1 MGKNKE
7 NNKDEEILIGKTLKD
22 IRKSLGLTQEY
33 VSEGLGLA
41 PRYISDIE
49 RDKTKGSIDTLVKL
63 CNLYRVTPT
72 YVLQR
77 YLSTSEAKMNN
88 INKINGFEALSKRD
102 RTFINNLVEFIN
114 QKNQNKALETKKA
127 KLLKEA
133 KKAEKAEKSD
143 KDDKSDNYTTS
154 ENTQNPKSKK
164 NSKPKKDK

>member
-1 MGKNKE
+1 MRKNKKI
-7 NNKDEEILIGKTLKD
+7 NKDEKILIGKTLKD

-33 VSEGLGLA
+33 VSEELGLA

-114 QKNQNKALETKKA
+114 QKNQNKAQETKKA

-133 KKAEKAEKSD
+133 KKAES
-143 KDDKSDNYTTS
+143 SDNS
-154 ENTQNPKSKK
+154 IAPENTQNT
-164 NSKPKKDK
+164 NNN